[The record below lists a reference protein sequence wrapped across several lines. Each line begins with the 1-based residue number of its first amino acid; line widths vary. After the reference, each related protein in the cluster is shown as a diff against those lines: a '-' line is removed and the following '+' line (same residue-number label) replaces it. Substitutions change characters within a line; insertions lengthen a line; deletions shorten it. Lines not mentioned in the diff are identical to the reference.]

1 MRPYTLNPHTITRS
15 HETFKDTRI
24 HYATL
29 NTQPH
34 PNPPPQPPHPP
45 TTQTTMHSE
54 RCVRP
59 DRPGADQ
66 RHTPHHHQQRRPG
79 VFSGPNSVY
88 EPTHNTTPRTQGRR
102 ASLGD
107 QQQKRS
113 TQPHPHPA
121 THPDHRSNERRG
133 QPGTDQVCDP
143 VRNQMKGEPPT
154 PPTHPHTR
162 EQVSGA
168 SWSTHHYGETP

>member
-1 MRPYTLNPHTITRS
+1 MRPYTLNPHKP

-34 PNPPPQPPHPP
+34 PNPTPQPPHPP
-45 TTQTTMHSE
+45 TTHEQPCTARNALDQAGQERTRDTHPTTTHSGGQ
-54 RCVRP
+54 VSSQ
-59 DRPGADQ
+59 D
-66 RHTPHHHQQRRPG
+66 
-79 VFSGPNSVY
+79 
-88 EPTHNTTPRTQGRR
+88 PTACTSPPTTPTPQGRR
-102 ASLGD
+102 ASPGD

-154 PPTHPHTR
+154 PPPHPHTR
-162 EQVSGA
+162 EQVSSA
-168 SWSTHHYGETP
+168 SWSTHHLW